1 MSKKVKTIYA
11 VSVGSYSNYR
21 VVALFTTVA
30 LAEEFMAAVP
40 DGDYNNIEEFGLD
53 PKTSDLIRRG
63 YSIWRVLM
71 LRDGTTEQVSCKDV
85 DLDEVTD
92 IGHRVWRRSGIQ
104 YLRINAPDCLV
115 STVWA
120 KSAEGAVKI
129 ANEHRTQMI
138 ASGEWA

>member
-1 MSKKVKTIYA
+1 MSKKAKTIYA
-11 VSVGSYSNYR
+11 VSAGSYSDYR
-21 VVALFTTVA
+21 VVALFTTVE

-40 DGDYNNIEEFGLD
+40 YADYNNITEFDLD
-53 PKTSDLIRRG
+53 PKTPDLIRRG

-71 LRDGTTEQVSCKDV
+71 LRDGTTEQVSCKGV
-85 DLDEVTD
+85 GLFEVID
-92 IGHRVWRRSGIQ
+92 IGHSMWRRSEMP
-104 YLRINAPDCLV
+104 YLRIKAPDCLV

-138 ASGEWA
+138 ASGEWI

>member
-11 VSVGSYSNYR
+11 VNAGSYSDYR
-21 VVALFTTVA
+21 IVALFTTVE

-40 DGDYNNIEEFGLD
+40 DGDYNNIDEFDLN

-71 LRDGTTEQVSCKDV
+71 LRDGTTEQVSRKDV
-85 DLDEVTD
+85 GLDEVIG
-92 IGHRVWRRSGIQ
+92 IGHSMWRRS
-104 YLRINAPDCLV
+104 RINIPDCLV

-129 ANEHRTQMI
+129 ANEHRAQMI